1 MNLKESWKKFT
12 DKCIGNVAPQIDAT
26 EFQTDEIKRYKII
39 FWGLVQGVGFR
50 YEVWTIAQKLGLTGY
65 VENLPDETVYAEIQG
80 QQNKVDYLIEYLK
93 SISKI
98 HIERIQMDEIALQNE
113 TGFEIAN

>member
-1 MNLKESWKKFT
+1 MKKSWKNFL
-12 DKCIGNVAPQIDAT
+12 DKYMKNTVEQIDT
-26 EFQTDEIKRYKII
+26 TQFQSDEMRRYDII
-39 FWGLVQGVGFR
+39 FSGIVQGVGFR
-50 YEVWTIAQKLGLTGY
+50 YEVWTIAQKLDLTGY

-93 SISKI
+93 SISRI